1 MSWMTS
7 TWRQVADRSV
17 GFAYNV
23 TPHMVG
29 NLADLPF
36 DGQTAITQRGLG
48 HPPAAIAAKRRV
60 HRKRHRRKRRR
71 PPARRTC
78 NYVGNSRFIAGTDP
92 DAFTIGGQQLGVRQF
107 AGPKTE
113 FLGLA
118 PWVVPDGPRASLA
131 RVADELSPDGNG
143 PRENDYVETA
153 VIADLPFPV
162 DPKRVSC
169 ATGPAGPSRIRLVVR
184 PRRVPAGSRRRLR
197 FRVFALIYGERRPL
211 AGARV
216 RIGRRRVRTNR
227 RGRAAMRVRL
237 RRPGRVRIR
246 VTQRGFRSGVA
257 HIRVVR
263 GPRP

>member
-1 MSWMTS
+1 
-7 TWRQVADRSV
+7 
-17 GFAYNV
+17 
-23 TPHMVG
+23 
-29 NLADLPF
+29 
-36 DGQTAITQRGLG
+36 
-48 HPPAAIAAKRRV
+48 
-60 HRKRHRRKRRR
+60 
-71 PPARRTC
+71 
-78 NYVGNSRFIAGTDP
+78 
-92 DAFTIGGQQLGVRQF
+92 
-107 AGPKTE
+107 
-113 FLGLA
+113 
-118 PWVVPDGPRASLA
+118 
-131 RVADELSPDGNG
+131 VADELSPDGNG

-237 RRPGRVRIR
+237 RRPGPVRIR